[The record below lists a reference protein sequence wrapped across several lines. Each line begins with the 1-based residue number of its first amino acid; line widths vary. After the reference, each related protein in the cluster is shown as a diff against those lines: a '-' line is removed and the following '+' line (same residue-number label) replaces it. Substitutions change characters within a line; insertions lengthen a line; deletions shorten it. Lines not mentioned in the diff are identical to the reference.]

1 MIRLKELREE
11 FALTQT
17 QLAKELNVTQNTI
30 SKWETNFNEPNIA
43 TLIIL
48 ANFFHV
54 TVDYLIAKDDTV
66 ITNEKEIETVTAEER
81 ELLKEIRSLTSAQ
94 QSRVLGYIEGL
105 KNKSAKRSIDNE

>member
-11 FALTQT
+11 FSITQA
-17 QLAKELNVTQNTI
+17 QLAKEIGFAQNTI
-30 SKWETNFNEPNIA
+30 SQWEKGYIEPSIEI
-43 TLIIL
+43 LIIL

-105 KNKSAKRSIDNE
+105 KNKQAQRSHSNG